1 MIGTVLAGRYQLTR
15 VLGTGGMG
23 AVYEAKHSTTGKRVA
38 IKLLAPHLSKDL
50 KLVAR
55 FRREAMA
62 ASRLLHENCVQIDD
76 FGEDGDG
83 TFYIA
88 MELID
93 GRGLGDEL
101 RATGAMPPAR
111 VAKIGVQL
119 LKALDAAHVGGVL
132 HRDLKPQN
140 VMLTTKPGRPD
151 MVKVVDFGIA
161 KITSNEPGDQQ
172 ALTIPGTIF
181 GTPEYMSPEQARGE
195 TLDARSDLYSAAV
208 VLWHLLLGRSPFRG
222 TSVRE
227 TLLKVF
233 SDEAP
238 SPTAERPGLA
248 LPPGFEDVLRR
259 GLAKNRDSRWADA
272 ASFAA
277 ALAPF
282 VEGGMVDLPP
292 RSRPGLSTDGSPP
305 PPTIDKMPAISMPRD
320 TMPVPQASMAAHLA
334 PTAPSAARPAPP
346 PSARPAP
353 PPSAPQQAAPRPP
366 ASSPKP
372 PPPVAAQAPTLQP
385 ETRFGSPPSVPP
397 TSVGVMPPTAAL
409 SAMAAPPPPAAAPPK
424 AAPYVPPPVI
434 PPGAPKAARVVSVE
448 SVKQAQSGP
457 APMVVVEAP
466 RRPRQRISPAALV
479 VIVGGLLL
487 LIGFVVVVTLVLA
500 GELLPQRQAAD
511 APVAQLSTPTEATA
525 PVSTV
530 DASKLQASLAGSL
543 PLDPLARDA
552 ALGRAERAIGE
563 GRRAD
568 ARMAYEEAVAAD
580 PTAPAALI
588 GLGTLAMQ
596 QRDWVVA
603 RDCFE
608 KLIAIDRTYRKQFG
622 PMYARAK
629 RFADEASTP

>member
-1 MIGTVLAGRYQLTR
+1 MIGTVLAGRYRITR

-23 AVYEAKHSTTGKRVA
+23 AVYEAVHATTGKRVA
-38 IKLLAPHLSKDL
+38 VKLLAPHLSKDL

-62 ASRLLHENCVQIDD
+62 ASRLEHENCVQVDD

-101 RATGAMPPAR
+101 RANGAMSAAR
-111 VAKIGVQL
+111 VANIGVQL
-119 LKALDAAHVGGVL
+119 LKALDAAHIGGVL

-140 VMLTTKPGRPD
+140 VMLTSKPGRPD
-151 MVKVVDFGIA
+151 IVKVVDFGIA
-161 KITSNEPGDQQ
+161 KITSNDPGDQQ

-195 TLDARSDLYSAAV
+195 TLDARSDLYSASV

-233 SDEAP
+233 SEQAP
-238 SPTAERPGLA
+238 SPLAERSGLM
-248 LPPGFEDVLRR
+248 LPAGLEDVLRR
-259 GLAKNRDSRWADA
+259 GLAKDREQRWSDA
-272 ASFAA
+272 ASYAA

-282 VEGGMVDLPP
+282 VEGGPVDLPP
-292 RSRPGLSTDGSPP
+292 RPQPGLRTDGSAP
-305 PPTIDKMPAISMPRD
+305 PPTIDAFPAVSRVRD
-320 TMPVPQASMAAHLA
+320 TVPLPQAPMAAALAFA
-334 PTAPSAARPAPP
+334 PTAPSSAVPAPP
-346 PSARPAP
+346 PAARGVVSPSLAPLPPLPSPAV
-353 PPSAPQQAAPRPP
+353 PPSSRVVIAAPTGAAPL
-366 ASSPKP
+366 P
-372 PPPVAAQAPTLQP
+372 PPPL
-385 ETRFGSPPSVPP
+385 
-397 TSVGVMPPTAAL
+397 
-409 SAMAAPPPPAAAPPK
+409 
-424 AAPYVPPPVI
+424 I
-434 PPGAPKAARVVSVE
+434 PPGAPKTAKVVTLE
-448 SVKQAQSGP
+448 SVKQAQTAPSP
-457 APMVVVEAP
+457 AAVVEAP
-466 RRPRQRISPAALV
+466 RPRRQRISPAALV
-479 VIVGGLLL
+479 VIIGGLLL

-500 GELLPQRQAAD
+500 GEILPQRQAAN
-511 APVAQLSTPTEATA
+511 AAVAQLSTAPAEIA
-525 PVSTV
+525 PVAVSEPGT
-530 DASKLQASLAGSL
+530 LQASLARTM

-552 ALGRAERAIGE
+552 ALGRAERAVGE

-568 ARMAYEEAVAAD
+568 ARVAYEEAVAAD
-580 PTAPAALI
+580 PVAPAALI

-596 QRDWVVA
+596 QRDWAVA

-629 RFADEASTP
+629 RFADEAPPP

>member
-23 AVYEAKHSTTGKRVA
+23 AVYEAKHATTGKRVA

-101 RATGAMPPAR
+101 RASGAMPPAR

-195 TLDARSDLYSAAV
+195 TLDARSDLYSASV

-248 LPPGFEDVLRR
+248 LPAGFEDVLRR
-259 GLAKNRDSRWADA
+259 GLAKNRDSRWPDA

-305 PPTIDKMPAISMPRD
+305 PPTIDKMPAISMARD
-320 TMPVPQASMAAHLA
+320 TVPMPQAPMAAHLA
-334 PTAPSAARPAPP
+334 PTAPSAP
-346 PSARPAP
+346 RPAP

-366 ASSPKP
+366 P
-372 PPPVAAQAPTLQP
+372 PPASPRPPGAAAQPPTLQP

-409 SAMAAPPPPAAAPPK
+409 SAMAAPPAAS
-424 AAPYVPPPVI
+424 PYVPPPVI

-487 LIGFVVVVTLVLA
+487 LVGFVVVVTLVLA
-500 GELLPQRQAAD
+500 GELLPQRQAVD

-525 PVSTV
+525 PVPTG

-568 ARMAYEEAVAAD
+568 ARVAYEEAVAAD

>member
-1 MIGTVLAGRYQLTR
+1 MIGTVLAGRYRITR

-23 AVYEAKHSTTGKRVA
+23 AVYEAVHETTGKRVA
-38 IKLLAPHLSKDL
+38 VKLLAPHLSKDL

-62 ASRLLHENCVQIDD
+62 ASRLEHENCVQVDD

-101 RATGAMPPAR
+101 RANGAMSVAR
-111 VAKIGVQL
+111 VANIGVQL

-140 VMLTTKPGRPD
+140 VMLTSKAGRPD
-151 MVKVVDFGIA
+151 IVKVVDFGIA
-161 KITSNEPGDQQ
+161 KITSNDPGDQQ

-195 TLDARSDLYSAAV
+195 TVDARSDLYSASV

-233 SDEAP
+233 SEHAP
-238 SPTAERPGLA
+238 SPVAERPGLM
-248 LPPGFEDVLRR
+248 LPAGLEDVLRR
-259 GLAKNRDSRWADA
+259 GLAKDREQRWGDA
-272 ASFAA
+272 ATYAA

-282 VEGGMVDLPP
+282 TEGGYVDLPP
-292 RSRPGLSTDGSPP
+292 RPQPGLRTDGSAP
-305 PPTIDKMPAISMPRD
+305 PPTIDSFPAVSHARGTVPL
-320 TMPVPQASMAAHLA
+320 PQASIAAGLALA
-334 PTAPSAARPAPP
+334 PTAPSLVAPA
-346 PSARPAP
+346 
-353 PPSAPQQAAPRPP
+353 RPP
-366 ASSPKP
+366 AARGDVSPSP
-372 PPPVAAQAPTLQP
+372 APLPQPPVPSPAMQP
-385 ETRFGSPPSVPP
+385 SSRVAVATPAGVAHVPP
-397 TSVGVMPPTAAL
+397 
-409 SAMAAPPPPAAAPPK
+409 
-424 AAPYVPPPVI
+424 PPPVI
-434 PPGAPKAARVVSVE
+434 PPGAPKAAKVVTLE
-448 SVKQAQSGP
+448 SVRNAQVAP
-457 APMVVVEAP
+457 APVVVVEAP
-466 RRPRQRISPAALV
+466 RPRRQRISPAALV

-500 GELLPQRQAAD
+500 GELLPQRQVANAA
-511 APVAQLSTPTEATA
+511 VAQLSTAPAEIA
-525 PVSTV
+525 PVAFSEPG
-530 DASKLQASLAGSL
+530 KLQASLARTI
-543 PLDPLARDA
+543 PLDPMARDA
-552 ALGRAERAIGE
+552 ALGRAERAVGE

-568 ARMAYEEAVAAD
+568 ARVAYEEAVAAD
-580 PTAPAALI
+580 PMAPAALI

-596 QRDWVVA
+596 QRAWVVA

-629 RFADEASTP
+629 RFADEATPP

>member
-1 MIGTVLAGRYQLTR
+1 MIGTVLAGRYRITR

-23 AVYEAKHSTTGKRVA
+23 AVYEAVHETTGKRVA
-38 IKLLAPHLSKDL
+38 VKLLAPHLSKDL

-62 ASRLLHENCVQIDD
+62 ASRLEHENCVQVDD

-101 RATGAMPPAR
+101 RAHGAMSAAR
-111 VAKIGVQL
+111 VANIGVQL

-140 VMLTTKPGRPD
+140 IMLTSKPGRPD
-151 MVKVVDFGIA
+151 LVKVVDFGIA
-161 KITSNEPGDQQ
+161 KITSNDPGDQQ

-195 TLDARSDLYSAAV
+195 VLDARSDLYSASV

-233 SDEAP
+233 SEQAP
-238 SPTAERPGLA
+238 SPLAERSGLM
-248 LPPGFEDVLRR
+248 LPAGLEDVLRR
-259 GLAKNRDSRWADA
+259 GLAKDREQRWSDA
-272 ASFAA
+272 ASYAA

-282 VEGGMVDLPP
+282 VEGGPVDLPP
-292 RSRPGLSTDGSPP
+292 RPQPGLRTDGSAP
-305 PPTIDKMPAISMPRD
+305 PPTIDAFPAVSHVRD
-320 TMPVPQASMAAHLA
+320 TVPLPQAPMAAALAFA
-334 PTAPSAARPAPP
+334 PTAPSSAIPAPP
-346 PSARPAP
+346 PAARGVVSPSLAPLPPLPSPAV
-353 PPSAPQQAAPRPP
+353 PPSSRVVIAAPTGAAPL
-366 ASSPKP
+366 P
-372 PPPVAAQAPTLQP
+372 PPPL
-385 ETRFGSPPSVPP
+385 
-397 TSVGVMPPTAAL
+397 
-409 SAMAAPPPPAAAPPK
+409 
-424 AAPYVPPPVI
+424 I
-434 PPGAPKAARVVSVE
+434 PPGAPKAAKVVTLE
-448 SVKQAQSGP
+448 SVKQAQAAPSP
-457 APMVVVEAP
+457 AVVVEAP
-466 RRPRQRISPAALV
+466 RPRRQRISPAALV

-487 LIGFVVVVTLVLA
+487 LIGFVAVVTLVLA
-500 GELLPQRQAAD
+500 GEILPQRQAAN
-511 APVAQLSTPTEATA
+511 AAVAQLSTAPAEIA
-525 PVSTV
+525 PVAVSEPGT
-530 DASKLQASLAGSL
+530 LQASLARTM

-552 ALGRAERAIGE
+552 ALGRAERAVGE

-568 ARMAYEEAVAAD
+568 ARVAYEEAVAAD
-580 PTAPAALI
+580 PVAPAALI

-596 QRDWVVA
+596 QRDWAVA

-629 RFADEASTP
+629 RFADEAPPP